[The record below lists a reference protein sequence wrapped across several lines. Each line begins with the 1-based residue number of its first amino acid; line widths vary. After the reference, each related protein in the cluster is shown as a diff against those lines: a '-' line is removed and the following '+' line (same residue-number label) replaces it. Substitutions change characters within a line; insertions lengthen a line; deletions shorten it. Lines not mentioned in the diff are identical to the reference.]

1 MLKDGQ
7 LYIAHCDNGNI
18 NLIGNMANR
27 HGLIAGA
34 TGTGKTVTLQVLAET
49 FSQAGVPCFMADMK
63 GDLSGI
69 SQAGRLSGF
78 IEKRMPEF
86 GIENPQFAGCPTR
99 FFDVFGEQGF
109 PMRATVSAMG
119 PQLLARL
126 MELTEVQAGVLNAVF
141 RIADDNNLL
150 LIDLKDLKLMLDF
163 VGKNAAK
170 FTTEYGNIAPASIG
184 AIQRAI
190 LQIESEGGDQFF
202 GEQGFPMRAT
212 VSAMGPQLLARL
224 MELTEVQAGVLNAVF
239 RIADDNNLLLIDLKD
254 LKLMLDFVGKNAAK
268 FTTEYGNIAP
278 ASIGAIQRSVLQIE
292 SEGGDKFFGEPAFDV
307 EDLFAVENGRGV
319 MNVLAADKLMLNP
332 KLYSTY
338 LLWLMTEL
346 YAKLPEVGD
355 LDLPKFVFFFDEAHM
370 LFDGTSKAL
379 VDKIEQVIRL
389 IRSKGVGIYFITQ
402 VPSDVPVN
410 VLAQLSNRVQHALR
424 AYTPQDQKAVRAAAQ
439 TFRANPAFKTE
450 DAILDLGTGEALVSF
465 LDEKGAPSVVERAK
479 ILFPLSQIG
488 AITPGQRM
496 DIQAAAPAKL
506 KEYEK
511 FFDRESAYEVLT
523 EVNQKVEEEKEKERK
538 ALEKEKEAKAK
549 EKEKKAS
556 GKAKK
561 GGIGRTILGTMI
573 AAAAT
578 SFARSAG
585 TSIAKSLGGSKKST
599 TTKKSTST
607 SKSSS
612 GSILGDVVKK
622 ATKTAANTATR
633 KVTTEILKS
642 ILK

>member
-7 LYIAHCDNGNI
+7 LYIAHSDNGNI
-18 NLIGNMANR
+18 NLIGKMANR

-34 TGTGKTVTLQVLAET
+34 TGTGKTVTLQVIAET
-49 FSQAGVPCFMADMK
+49 FSQVGVPCFMADMK

-69 SQAGRLSGF
+69 SQPGRLSGF

-86 GIENPQFAGCPTR
+86 GIENPEFAGCPTR
-99 FFDVFGEQGF
+99 FFDVFGEQGI

-170 FTTEYGNIAPASIG
+170 FTTEYGN
-184 AIQRAI
+184 
-190 LQIESEGGDQFF
+190 
-202 GEQGFPMRAT
+202 M
-212 VSAMGPQLLARL
+212 
-224 MELTEVQAGVLNAVF
+224 
-239 RIADDNNLLLIDLKD
+239 
-254 LKLMLDFVGKNAAK
+254 
-268 FTTEYGNIAP
+268 AP

-292 SEGGDKFFGEPAFDV
+292 SEGGDKFFGEPAFNV
-307 EDLFAVENGRGV
+307 KDLFAVENGRGV
-319 MNVLAADKLMLNP
+319 MNVLAADRLMLNP

-338 LLWLMTEL
+338 LLWLITEL
-346 YAKLPEVGD
+346 YATLPEVGD

-402 VPSDVPVN
+402 VPSDVPAN

-424 AYTPQDQKAVRAAAQ
+424 AFTPQDQKAVRAAAQ
-439 TFRANPAFKTE
+439 TFRTNPAFKTE
-450 DAILDLGTGEALVSF
+450 EAIMDLGTGEALVSF
-465 LDEKGAPSVVERAK
+465 LDEKGAPCVVERAK

-488 AITPGQRM
+488 AITPGQRL
-496 DIQAAAPAKL
+496 DIQAAVPANL
-506 KEYEK
+506 KEYEAA
-511 FFDRESAYEVLT
+511 FDRESAYEVLT
-523 EVNQKVEEEKEKERK
+523 EAYQKAEEEKEAERK
-538 ALEKEKEAKAK
+538 ALEKAKEKEAKAK
-549 EKEKKAS
+549 EKEKQS
-556 GKAKK
+556 KK
-561 GGIGRTILGTMI
+561 SSSSTKKGIGRTILGTMI

-585 TSIAKSLGGSKKST
+585 TRLGKSITGSSSKKST
-599 TTKKSTST
+599 AKKSTST
-607 SKSSS
+607 AKKTTTNKSTSS
-612 GSILGDVVKK
+612 TAKK
-622 ATKTAANTATR
+622 ATKSAVNAATR